1 MKYSLSI
8 LFTFLATSLYAQF
21 DISAGMGMSYN
32 NALVNGVYKSE
43 DCPHASFTPAMQ
55 VSASYNTHRWQFG
68 IETGLGYLSGRYRDE
83 DIIAQFGFTDIH
95 NGTNMLTYYGVNM
108 QVYDF
113 IYAPLLAFA
122 NVKADVGRVTVYG
135 GVAGGGNIIVA
146 RGAGDRARIRAGN
159 DLNIGGATGLQ
170 AGALVHLD
178 KHFALN
184 TTIAARKLTFSH
196 GVYVVTMPAT
206 AGVTYSF

>member
-32 NALVNGVYKSE
+32 KALVNGDYKSM
-43 DCPHASFTPAMQ
+43 DKQHVPFTPAMQ
-55 VSASYNTHRWQFG
+55 VRASYNTHRWQFG
-68 IETGLGYLSGRYRDE
+68 IETGLGYLSGRYRD
-83 DIIAQFGFTDIH
+83 ASYVYLLGFTDIH
-95 NGTNMLTYYGVNM
+95 NGTNVLAFSGVKM

-122 NVKADVGRVTVYG
+122 NVKADVGRVTVYS
-135 GVAGGGNIIVA
+135 GVAGGGNIILT
-146 RGAGDRARIRAGN
+146 RGAGDRAGIRAGN

-184 TTIAARKLTFSH
+184 AGIAARKLTFTR